1 MYPMSFIKTM
11 FRPGILLDTFQESFR
26 NKMFL
31 FFFVVSTLI
40 VGSIGLA
47 LNMDVVN
54 GVMRGVTFFGS
65 ELRVPAF
72 TVRQWVESFQAG
84 LAMVIGTFG
93 LFLALM
99 ATSTLFPQML
109 QKGNIDLLLCRP
121 IPRWRLITA
130 RFVGGAAIMA
140 FNAVYLFLGVWTVL
154 GLKAGIWNQGFPLSA
169 VLAIFAFI
177 VLFSVVMVVSV
188 TSESAPASLLVAST
202 MLMFSPLL
210 AAHEQ
215 ITPAFSSEL
224 YRQIFRFFYW
234 VLPKSAETIGAMRR
248 LILETP
254 SGMFRKPLDLNWVLG
269 SSAAFALVCY
279 IATMVYFT
287 RKDY

>member
-1 MYPMSFIKTM
+1 MM
-11 FRPGILLDTFQESFR
+11 FRPGVFLDTFQESFR

-31 FFFVVSTLI
+31 FFFIVATLI

-72 TVRQWVESFQAG
+72 TVKQWVESFQAG

-109 QKGNIDLLLCRP
+109 QKGSVDLLLCRP
-121 IPRWRLITA
+121 IPRWRLVTA
-130 RFVGGAAIMA
+130 RFLGGAAIMA
-140 FNAVYLFLGVWTVL
+140 FNAAYLFVGVWAVL
-154 GLKAGIWNQGFPLSA
+154 GLKAGVWNQGFPISTI
-169 VLAIFAFI
+169 LAIFAFI
-177 VLFSVVMVVSV
+177 VLFSAVMLVSV
-188 TSESAPASLLVAST
+188 TTESGPAGLLVAAT

-215 ITPAFSSEL
+215 ITPALSSEL
-224 YRQIFRFFYW
+224 YRRIFRSLHW
-234 VLPKSAETIGAMRR
+234 VVPKTAETIGAMRR
-248 LILETP
+248 LITERPLEI
-254 SGMFRKPLDLNWVLG
+254 NWVVGTSL
-269 SSAAFALVCY
+269 AFALVCY
-279 IATMVYFT
+279 IATVIYFT